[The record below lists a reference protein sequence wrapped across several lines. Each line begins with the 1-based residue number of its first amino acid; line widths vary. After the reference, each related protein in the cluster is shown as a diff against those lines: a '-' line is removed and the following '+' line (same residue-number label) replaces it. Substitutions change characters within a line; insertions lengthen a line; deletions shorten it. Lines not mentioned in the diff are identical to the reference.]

1 MLFRFYLCIVHY
13 PFYYAYL
20 DMDLFGVNL
29 DSWFTHEFEDFKFQ
43 NKSANQYSIV
53 KKDIFLIQNVIE
65 SLIFSEIV
73 IYVYSKENL
82 LF

>member
-20 DMDLFGVNL
+20 DMDLFG
-29 DSWFTHEFEDFKFQ
+29 EFEDVKFQ
-43 NKSANQYSIV
+43 NKSANHYSIV

-65 SLIFSEIV
+65 SWIFSEIV